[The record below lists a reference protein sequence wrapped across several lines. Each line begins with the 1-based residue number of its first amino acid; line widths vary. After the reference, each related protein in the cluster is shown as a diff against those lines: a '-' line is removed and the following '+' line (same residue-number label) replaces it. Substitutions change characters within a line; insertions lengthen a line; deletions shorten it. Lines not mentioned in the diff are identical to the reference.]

1 MARGQE
7 AKNYVAKKLA
17 EAFGV
22 DYIGEVDKK
31 YYIWSKENGERV
43 QVAISM
49 TCPKVPVETSG
60 YIQVGDWNFEDDATG
75 NAVITTANVPSAP
88 VEISAEERQNIADLM
103 ARLGL

>member
-7 AKNYVAKKLA
+7 AKNFVAKKLA
-17 EAFGV
+17 EAFGA

-31 YYIWSKENGERV
+31 YYVWSKENGERV
-43 QVAISM
+43 QIAISM

-60 YIQVGDWNFEDDATG
+60 YVQIGDYNFEDDAGAVMTTV
-75 NAVITTANVPSAP
+75 NAPSEP

-103 ARLGL
+103 RKLGL

>member
-17 EAFGV
+17 EAFGS

-31 YYIWSKENGERV
+31 YYVWSKENGERV
-43 QVAISM
+43 QIAISM

-60 YIQVGDWNFEDDATG
+60 YVQVGDWNFEDAADMPVT
-75 NAVITTANVPSAP
+75 VTVTAPAAP
-88 VEISAEERQNIADLM
+88 IEISTEERENIADLM
-103 ARLGL
+103 RKLGL

>member
-7 AKNYVAKKLA
+7 AKDYVAEKIK
-17 EAFGV
+17 EAFGNDFV
-22 DYIGEVDKK
+22 GIVDKK
-31 YYIWSKENGERV
+31 YYVWSKENGERV

-60 YIQVGDWNFEDDATG
+60 YVQIGDYNFEDDAG
-75 NAVITTANVPSAP
+75 AVITTANGFSTP

-103 ARLGL
+103 RKLGL